1 MWKLPDGAD
10 AEVPREKIEEYLLSH
25 AHPERRI
32 KARFFRALGFEAPR
46 HLEAALREIAT
57 TGSVT
62 LEVHGEF
69 GRKYVVDGE
78 LVAPFGIRAP
88 VRTVWIREPGSAAPR
103 LVTAYPRQEA
113 TK

>member
-1 MWKLPDGAD
+1 MWKLPGGAD
-10 AEVPREKIEEYLLSH
+10 AQVPREKVEGYLLSH
-25 AHPERRI
+25 THPEGRTR
-32 KARFFRALGFEAPR
+32 ARFFDALGFEAPR
-46 HLEAALREIAT
+46 HLEAALRDLAT

-69 GRKYVVDGE
+69 GRKYVVDGD
-78 LVAPFGIRAP
+78 LVTPLGIRAP
-88 VRTVWIREPGSAAPR
+88 VRTVWIREPGSSAPR